1 MATSVL
7 ALCYPLGELIIRRI
21 ASGTIWHH
29 IFLDRYTDPLGYGFS
44 PSRFSDPRRIKHPF
58 GVWYAGATSEVALLE
73 TLIRDIKN
81 YNPGVLLTSRGE
93 LSRYVHVAVTVR
105 EDLDVVDLR
114 GGNPIAMGIPTDA
127 IRARAHARGR
137 KLSIAFYRHTDRP
150 DGICYPS
157 RLNLDDN
164 LAIYDRAVHKLSAGP
179 RRPLDQCDELAPVL
193 DRYRIA
199 IV

>member
-1 MATSVL
+1 MPRLAEPLSVAQL
-7 ALCYPLGELIIRRI
+7 VTCPIKA
-21 ASGTIWHH
+21 GTVWHH
-29 IFLDRYTDPLGYGFS
+29 IFPDRYPNPLGYGFTS
-44 PSRFSDPRRIKHPF
+44 SRFCNPRRAKHRF
-58 GVWYAGATSEVALLE
+58 GVYYVAETFEGAFIE
-73 TLIRDIKN
+73 TRVRDAKN
-81 YNPGVLLTSRGE
+81 YNPGVLLMSKAE
-93 LSRYVHVAVTVR
+93 LGRFVHVEITVR

-127 IRARAHARGR
+127 IRARAHAHGQ
-137 KLSIAFYRHTDRP
+137 KLSLALYRHTDRP

-164 LAIYDRAVHKLSAGP
+164 MAIYDRALHKLSAGP
-179 RRPLDQCDELAPVL
+179 RRPLDQCDELAAVL